1 MNATRARIRQVVDWN
16 AALWAG
22 LISGLVFLVVDILLS
37 AAFLGSPWVY
47 MRIIA
52 SLVLGS
58 AVLPPPAGFDLS
70 VFLVA
75 VVVQVLLSLV
85 YASLLAVII
94 HRWGLIVGILGGA
107 LYGFTIYLINFYTL
121 SFFFPWFYPYRSW
134 IILWGHVLFGA
145 LAGGLYEAL
154 EVEKF
159 AKE

>member
-1 MNATRARIRQVVDWN
+1 MRQVVDWN

-22 LISGLVFLVVDILLS
+22 LISGLVFLLVDILLS
-37 AAFLGSPWVY
+37 AAILGSPWVY
-47 MRIIA
+47 LRIIA
-52 SLVLGS
+52 SLILGT
-58 AVLPPPAGFDLS
+58 AVLPPPATFDLS

-75 VVVQVLLSLV
+75 VVIQVLLSLV
-85 YASLLAVII
+85 YAGLLAVII

-107 LYGFTIYLINFYTL
+107 LFGFAIYLINFYTL

-159 AKE
+159 VKE